1 MDQSRLLPPF
11 TRAPRPTGRRSASLA
26 GAWTVPPSPCRAPS
40 RGRSGLGRRG
50 RTPPSLPSAL
60 TIARSLGVRAENF
73 QLGIREK
80 GPVWCNGGHR
90 ALPGSG
96 KSGCAREKSVF
107 FGAKI
112 HQRKLGWAKSLER
125 KRTWVKAREA
135 GLGLGTRTASPRV
148 PEVSVAPLDG
158 PRRLRGR
165 GPWTRSVQTRT
176 TSLARPRRT
185 GHRQARQRACH
196 GSRALCPRLVQ
207 TRLTFPD
214 GG

>member
-1 MDQSRLLPPF
+1 MDQSQPLPPF

-60 TIARSLGVRAENF
+60 TIARSLVVRAENF

-96 KSGCAREKSVF
+96 KVGVPEKNPFSLV
-107 FGAKI
+107 
-112 HQRKLGWAKSLER
+112 QKSIKENLVGRNPLKEN
-125 KRTWVKAREA
+125 
-135 GLGLGTRTASPRV
+135 GLGRRLGKQDLV
-148 PEVSVAPLDG
+148 WAPG
-158 PRRLRGR
+158 PRGLGR
-165 GPWTRSVQTRT
+165 ASGRPAPPRWSRT
-176 TSLARPRRT
+176 LDQVRPDPDDLARAPTTHGTPSSPPT
-185 GHRQARQRACH
+185 G
-196 GSRALCPRLVQ
+196 
-207 TRLTFPD
+207 
-214 GG
+214 